1 MRLEKRQKKKK
12 KLRMYILKVEHY
24 LFETYN
30 DEDTRQ
36 MHRLKV
42 ELLSETLLYKIGAYL
57 NL

>member
-1 MRLEKRQKKKK
+1 M
-12 KLRMYILKVEHY
+12 KVENY
-24 LFETYN
+24 IFDTYN
-30 DEDTRQ
+30 DEDTMRQ

>member
-1 MRLEKRQKKKK
+1 M
-12 KLRMYILKVEHY
+12 KVENY
-24 LFETYN
+24 IFDTYN
-30 DEDTRQ
+30 DEDTTMRQ